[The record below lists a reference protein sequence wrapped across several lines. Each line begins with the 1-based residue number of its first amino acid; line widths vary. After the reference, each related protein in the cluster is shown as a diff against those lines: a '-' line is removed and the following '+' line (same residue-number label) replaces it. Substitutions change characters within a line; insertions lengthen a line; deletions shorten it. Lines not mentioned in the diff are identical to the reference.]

1 MENSESETKQSDNA
15 VDKQSD
21 SAAEETK
28 LMVVESTRPMHN
40 SKKNMVRKPP
50 DLPTLERRN
59 WLIHLHF
66 TRKEYDTCKMIIKE
80 QLDETQGM
88 CEYALYVQALILRH
102 EGRIQESLELFQTCS
117 ILNTSAENLKQ
128 VARSLFLLGRH
139 KNAIDVYEE
148 AARMNCKDW
157 ELCHNL
163 GICYMHL
170 QNHKQAFEYLR
181 QALQIRPQDETF
193 IALGQLHVMEG
204 DIKAAI
210 STYRKAV
217 EHSPENPELASKL
230 GLLYLQCGMY
240 QKAFEKLGTAMA
252 FDSACVPA
260 ILAAGSIIQN
270 HSDFEVALSKYRIA
284 VAKIPESPALW
295 NNIGM
300 CFFGKKKYV
309 AAISCLKRATYLA
322 PFSWQILQNLGLVHL
337 TMQQYASA
345 FHFLSAA
352 MNLESHSGQLFMLLA
367 IALKYLHDFKNSCQ
381 AYDQAM
387 KLNELDPTI
396 PLNYAL
402 LSYEMDEKDKAIELL
417 HESKRRSL
425 EISFENEKIILRN
438 IVYLAENLAETLQ
451 VKSFQYLPAKDNSNN
466 LLENDSKFIHND
478 LPKQETNSESYESKE
493 VLV

>member
-1 MENSESETKQSDNA
+1 MDESVSQNRSSENA
-15 VDKQSD
+15 VNKSD
-21 SAAEETK
+21 HISAEQTK
-28 LMVVESTRPMHN
+28 LVVVETDKPLHG
-40 SKKNMVRKPP
+40 SKKGLVRKAP

-66 TRKEYDTCKMIIKE
+66 TRKEYETCKLIIKE

-163 GICYMHL
+163 GICYMQL
-170 QNHKQAFEYLR
+170 QNNKQALDYFR
-181 QALQIRPQDETF
+181 QALQLRPHDDTF
-193 IALGQLHVMEG
+193 IALGQLHILEG

-217 EHSPENPELASKL
+217 ENSPENPELASKL

-252 FDSACVPA
+252 FDPSCVPA

-270 HSDFEVALSKYRIA
+270 HNDYEVALSKYRIA
-284 VAKIPESPALW
+284 VSKIPESPALW

-322 PFSWQILQNLGLVHL
+322 PFSWQILQNLGLIHL

-352 MNLESHSGQLFMLLA
+352 MNLNSHSGHLFMLLA
-367 IALKYLHDFKNSCQ
+367 VSLKYLQDFKNSSQ
-381 AYDQAM
+381 AYEQAL
-387 KLNELDPTI
+387 KLDSVDPAI
-396 PLNYAL
+396 SLNYAL
-402 LSYEMDEKDKAIELL
+402 LLYEMDEKEKSIEMMQDFK
-417 HESKRRSL
+417 KRCC
-425 EISFENEKIILRN
+425 EYSFENEKLKLKQ
-438 IVYLAENLAETLQ
+438 VTFLAENMADLL
-451 VKSFQYLPAKDNSNN
+451 KIKPFHFLPQKDDSNTYIDESYSSGISGQDSSNSN
-466 LLENDSKFIHND
+466 
-478 LPKQETNSESYESKE
+478 ESKE

>member
-1 MENSESETKQSDNA
+1 MEDTETENKPENGPNKQPTA
-15 VDKQSD
+15 P
-21 SAAEETK
+21 AEEPK
-28 LMVVESTRPMHN
+28 LVVESTKQTKE
-40 SKKNMVRKPP
+40 SKKSMVRKPP
-50 DLPTLERRN
+50 ELPTLERRN

-148 AARMNCKDW
+148 AARMNSKDW

-163 GICYMHL
+163 GVCYMHL
-170 QNHKQAFEYLR
+170 QNHKQAFECFR

-252 FDSACVPA
+252 FDAACVPA

-322 PFSWQILQNLGLVHL
+322 PFSWQVLQNLGLVHL

-352 MNLESHSGQLFMLLA
+352 MNLNSHSGQLFMLLA
-367 IALKYLHDFKNSCQ
+367 IALKYLQDVKNACQ

-387 KLNELDPTI
+387 KLDQVDPTI
-396 PLNYAL
+396 PLNFAL
-402 LSYEMDEKDKAIELL
+402 LLYEVEEKEKAIELM
-417 HESKRRSL
+417 HDFRRRCAEL
-425 EISFENEKIILRN
+425 SFENEKSKLRSII
-438 IVYLAENLAETLQ
+438 YLAENLAEALQ
-451 VKSFQYLPAKDNSNN
+451 IKSFQALPVKDDSNN
-466 LLENDSKFIHND
+466 LLEGENQLMPSDTSQ
-478 LPKQETNSESYESKE
+478 LETSPDTSESKE

>member
-1 MENSESETKQSDNA
+1 MENSESDGKQTNNVA
-15 VDKQSD
+15 VKQPSP
-21 SAAEETK
+21 STEEPK
-28 LMVVESTRPMHN
+28 LVVESPNLCITV
-40 SKKNMVRKPP
+40 KKK
-50 DLPTLERRN
+50 
-59 WLIHLHF
+59 F
-66 TRKEYDTCKMIIKE
+66 E

-148 AARMNCKDW
+148 AARMNSKDF

-163 GICYMHL
+163 GIC
-170 QNHKQAFEYLR
+170 
-181 QALQIRPQDETF
+181 
-193 IALGQLHVMEG
+193 QLHILEG

-252 FDSACVPA
+252 FDSVCVPA
-260 ILAAGSIIQN
+260 ILAAGGIIQN

-284 VAKIPESPALW
+284 VAKIPESQLCG
-295 NNIGM
+295 ITLE
-300 CFFGKKKYV
+300 CVFGKKKYV

-352 MNLESHSGQLFMLLA
+352 MNLNSHSGQLFMLLA
-367 IALKYLHDFKNSCQ
+367 IALKYLQDAKNACQ

-387 KLNELDPTI
+387 KLDEVDPTI

-402 LSYEMDEKDKAIELL
+402 LSYEMEEKEKPQSLCWNSRDVLQNFL
-417 HESKRRSL
+417 SKMR
-425 EISFENEKIILRN
+425 
-438 IVYLAENLAETLQ
+438 
-451 VKSFQYLPAKDNSNN
+451 
-466 LLENDSKFIHND
+466 
-478 LPKQETNSESYESKE
+478 KQN
-493 VLV
+493 

>member
-1 MENSESETKQSDNA
+1 MENSESDGKHSENTVNKQPDY
-15 VDKQSD
+15 
-21 SAAEETK
+21 AAEETK
-28 LMVVESTRPMHN
+28 LMVVEASKPMHN
-40 SKKNMVRKPP
+40 SKKNVVRKPP

-163 GICYMHL
+163 GICYMQL
-170 QNHKQAFEYLR
+170 QNHKQAFDYFR

-352 MNLESHSGQLFMLLA
+352 MNLNSHSGQLFMLLA

-387 KLNELDPTI
+387 KLDEIDPTI

-402 LSYEMDEKDKAIELL
+402 LLFEMEEKDKAIELL
-417 HESKRRSL
+417 HESKRRCA
-425 EISFENEKIILRN
+425 EISFENEKMILRN
-438 IVYLAENLAETLQ
+438 IVYLAENLAESLQ
-451 VKSFQYLPAKDNSNN
+451 IKSFQYLAIKDDSNN
-466 LLENDSKFIHND
+466 LLETDSKFIHND
-478 LPKQETNSESYESKE
+478 LPNQETSPESYESKE

>member
-1 MENSESETKQSDNA
+1 MSDSDSKLKIKVISENSGDKTVDQVSDGHLKPLITENI
-15 VDKQSD
+15 KS
-21 SAAEETK
+21 
-28 LMVVESTRPMHN
+28 LNMN
-40 SKKNMVRKPP
+40 KKGPGRKPP

-66 TRKEYDTCKMIIKE
+66 TRKEYETCKAIIKE

-88 CEYALYVQALILRH
+88 CEYALYVQALIFRH
-102 EGRIQESLELFQTCS
+102 EGKIQESLELFQTCS
-117 ILNTSAENLKQ
+117 ILNTSVDNLKQ

-148 AARMNCKDW
+148 ASRMNCKDW

-163 GICYMHL
+163 GICYMNL
-170 QNHKQAFEYLR
+170 QNHKLAFENFR
-181 QALQIRPQDETF
+181 QALQLRAHDETF
-193 IALGQLHVMEG
+193 VALGKLYILEG

-210 STYRKAV
+210 STFRKAV
-217 EHSPENPELASKL
+217 EHSPENPELATKL

-252 FDSACVPA
+252 FNATCVPA

-270 HSDFEVALSKYRIA
+270 HNDFEVALSKYRIA

-300 CFFGKKKYV
+300 CFFGKRKYV

-337 TMQQYASA
+337 TMQQYASG

-352 MNLESHSGQLFMLLA
+352 ISLNSQSGQLFMLLA
-367 IALKYLHDFKNSCQ
+367 IALKYLQDFKNSCQ
-381 AYDQAM
+381 AYEQALKLDQ
-387 KLNELDPTI
+387 NDPTI
-396 PLNYAL
+396 PLNFAL
-402 LSYEMDEKDKAIELL
+402 LMHEIDQKDKAITLL
-417 HESKRRSL
+417 MEFKRRCL
-425 EISFENEKIILRN
+425 EGQDKSTKLQNA
-438 IVYLAENLAETLQ
+438 IVVAENLADVLEI
-451 VKSFQYLPAKDNSNN
+451 KSFRFLHSKVDTDSLPSKDKLTSEDSFDQENMLTNTEE
-466 LLENDSKFIHND
+466 LL
-478 LPKQETNSESYESKE
+478 
-493 VLV
+493 V

>member
-1 MENSESETKQSDNA
+1 MEGSESSSTSSKPTENA
-15 VDKQSD
+15 VSKPQ
-21 SAAEETK
+21 EENKPIAIEASKIMPTNKRSLTK
-28 LMVVESTRPMHN
+28 
-40 SKKNMVRKPP
+40 KAP

-66 TRKEYDTCKMIIKE
+66 TRKEYETCKIIIKE

-163 GICYMHL
+163 GICYVQL
-170 QNHKQAFEYLR
+170 QNHKQAIEHFR
-181 QALQIRPQDETF
+181 QALQLRPQDETF
-193 IALGQLHVMEG
+193 IALGQLHVLEG
-204 DIKAAI
+204 DIKTAI
-210 STYRKAV
+210 SIYRKAV
-217 EHSPENPELASKL
+217 DHSPENPDLASKL

-252 FDSACVPA
+252 FDAACVPA

-284 VAKIPESPALW
+284 IAKIPESPALW

-300 CFFGKKKYV
+300 CFFGKKKFV

-352 MNLESHSGQLFMLLA
+352 MNLNSHSGQLFMLLA
-367 IALKYLHDFKNSCQ
+367 VALKYLHDFKNSLQ
-381 AYDQAM
+381 AYEQAM
-387 KLNELDPTI
+387 KLDVADPTI

-402 LSYEMDEKDKAIELL
+402 LLHEMEEKDRAVDLMGEF
-417 HESKRRSL
+417 KRRCG
-425 EISFENEKIILRN
+425 EVSFENEKAKLKS
-438 IVYLAENLAETLQ
+438 IVYVAGNLADALEMKHFQFLP
-451 VKSFQYLPAKDNSNN
+451 VKEDSSNMEEEKIISREPSTDSF
-466 LLENDSKFIHND
+466 
-478 LPKQETNSESYESKE
+478 ESKE

>member
-1 MENSESETKQSDNA
+1 MTDTESSIRIKRDVENSSISTKTEADNPSKSVMVETVKPVN
-15 VDKQSD
+15 
-21 SAAEETK
+21 T
-28 LMVVESTRPMHN
+28 
-40 SKKNMVRKPP
+40 SKKGQVRKPP

-66 TRKEYDTCKMIIKE
+66 TRKEYETCKAIIKE

-88 CEYALYVQALILRH
+88 CEYALYVQALIFRH

-163 GICYMHL
+163 GVCYMQV
-170 QNHKQAFEYLR
+170 QNYKQASDYFR
-181 QALQIRPQDETF
+181 QALQIRPHDETF
-193 IALGQLHVMEG
+193 TALGELHILEG

-210 STYRKAV
+210 STLRKAV
-217 EHSPENPELASKL
+217 EYSPENPDLAAKL
-230 GLLYLQCGMY
+230 GILYLQHGMY
-240 QKAFEKLGTAMA
+240 QKAFEKLGTAMT
-252 FDSACVPA
+252 FDSSCVPA

-270 HSDFEVALSKYRIA
+270 HSDFDVALTKYRIA

-309 AAISCLKRATYLA
+309 ASISCLKRATYLA

-352 MNLESHSGQLFMLLA
+352 MNLNSHS
-367 IALKYLHDFKNSCQ
+367 
-381 AYDQAM
+381 
-387 KLNELDPTI
+387 
-396 PLNYAL
+396 
-402 LSYEMDEKDKAIELL
+402 
-417 HESKRRSL
+417 
-425 EISFENEKIILRN
+425 
-438 IVYLAENLAETLQ
+438 
-451 VKSFQYLPAKDNSNN
+451 
-466 LLENDSKFIHND
+466 
-478 LPKQETNSESYESKE
+478 
-493 VLV
+493 